1 MLFYREN
8 SKPVKCPYMGCNG
21 RDFKKNDL
29 VKDKEV
35 LGHINTMKEEKEKAD
50 LEKERKEMEK
60 RKKKKASGYASD
72 NSIIEDIDDDEDTVN
87 KSADISIPGLEAPNL
102 SESSSEETNPFNPN
116 SSQTPLTTSQSA
128 SSLSLNTSNS
138 KEESSETVDYEKSKS
153 GSNKEK
159 TSKKSKKKKRTE
171 RLSYS
176 EVSDSSDSDSDV
188 PLSRART
195 KRSRKPSRRLAD
207 SYACSDQS
215 GDGRRGSPRKKGKGK
230 KIKIMGKKVT
240 ETWCIEKAASK
251 AKKRKKRRNESESE
265 DDIVENSEESEAE
278 EIPVSSKGKSS
289 RGKPPKN
296 ATFSRNRPKR
306 AKQVS
311 YKELEEDY

>member
-1 MLFYREN
+1 
-8 SKPVKCPYMGCNG
+8 MGCNG

-50 LEKERKEMEK
+50 LEKERKEREK

-195 KRSRKPSRRLAD
+195 KRSRKPLTPRLAAD